1 MMNLSKQV
9 SELNVA
15 DIVKIVT
22 SANKGILSRL
32 DKLRDDI
39 HGKVNDLEIHI
50 QLLENENEKKDQ
62 EISKLK
68 YTLVNIQKNLNQ
80 MDSEKRSCNVIITGL
95 SEADI
100 KNI

>member
-1 MMNLSKQV
+1 MQMIKTRLLRNPYDDEISNDEFMSKQV

-32 DKLRDDI
+32 DTLRDDI
-39 HGKVNDLEIHI
+39 HGKVNDFETRV
-50 QLLENENEKKDQ
+50 QLLENDNEKKDQ

-68 YTLVNIQKNLNQ
+68 LK
-80 MDSEKRSCNVIITGL
+80 SEPNGW
-95 SEADI
+95 
-100 KNI
+100 